1 MPVTS
6 GFIATFGVI
15 SAAVEAR
22 SFWLAIVAMLSA
34 VISAFVYLRI
44 VLTMYGEDADEGAPR
59 YRIAQ
64 GARVAL
70 VAAVV
75 ATIGLGI
82 IPQPLNEL
90 TGTAVTSV
98 SKVPEVTSQP
108 AN

>member
-1 MPVTS
+1 
-6 GFIATFGVI
+6 
-15 SAAVEAR
+15 
-22 SFWLAIVAMLSA
+22 MLSA
-34 VISAFVYLRI
+34 VISAYVYLRI

-59 YRIAQ
+59 YRIPQ

-98 SKVPEVTSQP
+98 SKPPAATSPP